1 MTTAT
6 VRPEPDF
13 ADQLAL
19 ASIVPA
25 VRGIP
30 WYGAVAAAVV
40 LTLIGA
46 IVGGAD
52 FISDGVPTVLWI
64 AYIVGCVLAVAAVRR
79 RAVFTAIVQPPL
91 VGVLVVFVY
100 ARFFTSSG
108 TIDAAVNV
116 VKIFPM
122 VAIATTACLV
132 IGMIRVFTQPLRTSR
147 REEVARPADTAD
159 ADLR

>member
-6 VRPEPDF
+6 VRPEPDS

-30 WYGAVAAAVV
+30 WYGAVLVAVV
-40 LTLIGA
+40 LTLVGA
-46 IVGGAD
+46 MIGGAE
-52 FISDGVPTVLWI
+52 FTEGVPTVLWI
-64 AYIVGCVLAVAAVRR
+64 AYLAGCILAVAAVRR

-100 ARFFTSSG
+100 AKFFTTSG
-108 TIDAAVNV
+108 TIGSAVNV

-132 IGMIRVFTQPLRTSR
+132 IGLIRIFTQPLRR
-147 REEVARPADTAD
+147 DAVARPAETAD

>member
-6 VRPEPDF
+6 ARPEPDS
-13 ADQLAL
+13 AEKLAL
-19 ASIVPA
+19 ASILPA

-30 WYGAVAAAVV
+30 WYAAVVLAVV
-40 LTLIGA
+40 LTLLGA
-46 IVGGAD
+46 IIGGAD
-52 FISDGVPTVLWI
+52 FTTAGVPAVLWI
-64 AYIVGCVLAVAAVRR
+64 SYLVGCVLAVAAVRR

-91 VGVLVVFVY
+91 VGTIIVFIY
-100 ARFFTSSG
+100 AKFFASSG
-108 TIDAAVNV
+108 TLGSAVNV

-132 IGMIRVFTQPLRTSR
+132 IGLIRIFTQPLRR
-147 REEVARPADTAD
+147 DAVARPAETAD

>member
-6 VRPEPDF
+6 VRPEPDS

-30 WYGAVAAAVV
+30 WYAAVLV
-40 LTLIGA
+40 AVVFTSIGA
-46 IVGGAD
+46 ITGGAE
-52 FISDGVPTVLWI
+52 FTDGVPTVLWI
-64 AYIVGCVLAVAAVRR
+64 SFLVGCVLAVAAVRR
-79 RAVFTAIVQPPL
+79 RAVFTAMVQPPL
-91 VGVLVVFVY
+91 VGVLVVFIY
-100 ARFFTSSG
+100 AKFFTTTSG
-108 TIDAAVNV
+108 TIGSAVNV

-122 VAIATTACLV
+122 VAIATAACLV
-132 IGMIRVFTQPLRTSR
+132 IGLIRIFTQPLRTAR
-147 REEVARPADTAD
+147 RDAVARPADTAD

>member
-6 VRPEPDF
+6 VRPEPDS

-30 WYGAVAAAVV
+30 WYAAVAVAVV
-40 LTLIGA
+40 FTLAGA
-46 IVGGAD
+46 IIGGAE
-52 FISDGVPTVLWI
+52 FSEGVPAVLWI
-64 AYIVGCVLAVAAVRR
+64 AYLAGCILAVTAVRR
-79 RAVFTAIVQPPL
+79 RAVFTGIVQPPL

-100 ARFFTSSG
+100 AKFFTTSG
-108 TIDAAVNV
+108 TIGSAVNV

-132 IGMIRVFTQPLRTSR
+132 IGLIRVFTQPLGTSR
-147 REEVARPADTAD
+147 RDAVARPTDTAD